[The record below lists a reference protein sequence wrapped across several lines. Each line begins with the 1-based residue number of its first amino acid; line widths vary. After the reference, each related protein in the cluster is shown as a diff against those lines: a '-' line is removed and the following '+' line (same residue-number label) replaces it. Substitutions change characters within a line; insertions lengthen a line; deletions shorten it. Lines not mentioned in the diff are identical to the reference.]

1 MRRLFRCVLALTAAL
16 IIATGAADARQP
28 AKRKAKGRSKPKT
41 ERTMGDV
48 KREQT
53 ATRKRIEETDR
64 RLRDNDKELN
74 KRMGELRSLNA
85 DIATSTARVKTINTR
100 LDSIGGAITHTSDSI
115 AILEGDLAG
124 LRRAYASAMNA
135 IQPSGERLNAMS
147 FLFSADSFSEAW
159 SRLRYLRRF
168 GEWRRRKAE
177 AITEQ
182 MDRIAERRIHL
193 TRLRH
198 NQDVMRREA
207 ESERRSL
214 QTKQDES
221 KKLVA
226 SLRREDSRLRSQLVE
241 QQKREQA
248 LDRELD
254 RIIAAE
260 QERMAR
266 EEAERKRREAAAKN
280 KGSAKKDA
288 PAANTAKNSSKPKSG
303 RGAEPVSSD
312 DAASARAAT
321 QTAANT
327 SPSALTG
334 SFAANKGRL
343 LFPVAGKYKVVR
355 PFGRHPHPTLPHVV
369 LDNSGI
375 DIETGVGATARAVF
389 KGTVSAIFHQPGYG
403 AIVMLRHG
411 KYLTVY
417 AGLSSVTVAKGQ
429 SVGAGQTLGSVAEGS
444 RPGFGQLHFEVRN
457 EKSKLNPSNWVK

>member
-1 MRRLFRCVLALTAAL
+1 MSRLSRYALALTAAL
-16 IIATGAADARQP
+16 ALAAGSADARQQSG
-28 AKRKAKGRSKPKT
+28 RKAKTRTRPKT

-48 KREQT
+48 KKEQT

-64 RLRDNDKELN
+64 RLKNNDRELN
-74 KRMGELRSLNA
+74 RRMGELRSLNA
-85 DIATSTARVKTINTR
+85 DISASTARVKSIGTR
-100 LDSIGGAITHTSDSI
+100 IDSLGGAITGTSDSI
-115 AILEGDLAG
+115 AILEGNLKD

-135 IQPSGERLNAMS
+135 IQPSGERLNTMT
-147 FLFSADSFSEAW
+147 FFFSASSFSEAW

-198 NQDVMRREA
+198 DQDVMRREA
-207 ESERRSL
+207 ESERRAL

-221 KKLVA
+221 RKLVA
-226 SLRREDSRLRSQLVE
+226 SLRREDSRLRSQLAE
-241 QQKREQA
+241 QQRREQA

-266 EEAERKRREAAAKN
+266 EEAERKRSEAAARN
-280 KGSAKKDA
+280 KVAAKKDA
-288 PAANTAKNSSKPKSG
+288 PASPATANKGAKTP
-303 RGAEPVSSD
+303 EPVSPD
-312 DAASARAAT
+312 EAASARAAT
-321 QTAANT
+321 KTAAAT

-343 LFPVAGKYKVVR
+343 LFPVAGKYKVVK

-389 KGTVSAIFHQPGYG
+389 KGTVSAIFRQPGYG

-417 AGLSSVTVAKGQ
+417 AGLSSVAVTKGQ

>member
-1 MRRLFRCVLALTAAL
+1 MNCLSRYALVLTAAL
-16 IIATGAADARQP
+16 AVAAGAADARQP
-28 AKRKAKGRSKPKT
+28 AKRKAKGRAKPKT

-85 DIATSTARVKTINTR
+85 DIATSTVRVKTIDTR

-115 AILEGDLAG
+115 ALLEHELDD

-135 IQPSGERLNAMS
+135 IQPSGERLNVIH
-147 FLFSADSFSEAW
+147 FLFSAENFSEAW

-177 AITEQ
+177 DITVQ

-207 ESERRSL
+207 ENERRSL

-241 QQKREQA
+241 QQKRELA
-248 LDRELD
+248 LDRELE

-266 EEAERKRREAAAKN
+266 EEAERKRREAAAK
-280 KGSAKKDA
+280 KGGKA
-288 PAANTAKNSSKPKSG
+288 PATPTSGPKG
-303 RGAEPVSSD
+303 GGPEPVSSD